1 MYATPEELRAFLALC
16 LDPGPGRTTRTPE
29 ELTRILPEPILDQLA
44 RFSPDLGALRS
55 YADRRQRQADT
66 ARLVWAAALA
76 EWIADEDPEDDQPTG
91 CNGAALTHDETGI
104 CNHPAPAE
112 TAERLGH
119 STILETAA
127 AYLGDDNR
135 PTLPSALPW
144 TELLRGAEFG
154 NLLGEIAL
162 AVRHG
167 NSPRKDESTEERH
180 RRTVG
185 LIDYVLAHWADAME
199 HRRPTTYLTPDGRV
213 WTYRGEHQAD
223 EGGALYES
231 ASSPKTYTV
240 PQLRDMYG
248 WVATVDANPGHA
260 PAEGE
265 GVPKTF
271 EDYARTCQAG
281 RLLPYTTAIVH
292 SGTHEDV
299 VHAAVHVSVDPRL
312 ELSTQAV
319 DAVRTAISD
328 GLAYRDE

>member
-44 RFSPDLGALRS
+44 RFSPNLGALRS

-66 ARLVWAAALA
+66 ARLVWAASLA
-76 EWIADEDPEDDQPTG
+76 EWIADEDPEDGRPQG
-91 CNGAALTHDETGI
+91 NGAALTHDETGI

-112 TAERLGH
+112 TAAELGH

-127 AYLGDDNR
+127 AYLGDDR
-135 PTLPSALPW
+135 PPLPPALPW
-144 TELLRGAEFG
+144 VELLRGEECGA
-154 NLLGEIAL
+154 LLGEIAL

-167 NSPRKDESTEERH
+167 NEPREGESTEERH

-185 LIDYVLAHWADAME
+185 LIDYVLARRADAME

-231 ASSPKTYTV
+231 ASSPKAYTV
-240 PQLRDMYG
+240 PQLRAMYG
-248 WVATVDANPGHA
+248 WVATVDALPGHA